1 MTIYFH
7 EKDIPNEIE
16 FESSVAIDTETMGL
30 KTNRDRLCLI
40 QLSAGNGDAHLLRID
55 NSRHDTTQKYKNLKK
70 ILRNKKILKIFH
82 FARFDLAALNFYV
95 CKVEGNIWCTKI
107 ASKLS
112 RTYTNKHGLS
122 DLTRELLSIEIT
134 KEQQSSNW
142 GSEIISKKQK
152 NYAAND
158 VIYLHELKEKLEALL
173 LQEKRLILAEKVFSF
188 LKVRVELDLA
198 GFEDLDVFAH

>member
-16 FESSVAIDTETMGL
+16 FEGSVAIDTETMGL

-55 NSRHDTTQKYKNLKK
+55 TTQKYKNLKK
-70 ILRNKKILKIFH
+70 ILQNKKILKIFH
-82 FARFDLAALNFYV
+82 FARFDLAALNFYL

-142 GSEIISKKQK
+142 GSEIISVSYTHLTLPTK
-152 NYAAND
+152 NE
-158 VIYLHELKEKLEALL
+158 V
-173 LQEKRLILAEKVFSF
+173 
-188 LKVRVELDLA
+188 
-198 GFEDLDVFAH
+198 

>member
-16 FESSVAIDTETMGL
+16 FEGSVAIDTETMGL

-55 NSRHDTTQKYKNLKK
+55 NCKLNATQKYKNLKK
-70 ILRNKKILKIFH
+70 ILKNKKILKIFH

-95 CKVEGNIWCTKI
+95 SKVEGNIWCTKI

-152 NYAAND
+152 SYAAND
-158 VIYLHELKEKLEALL
+158 VLYLHELKEKLEALL
-173 LQEKRLILAEKVFSF
+173 LQENRLELAEKVFSF

-198 GFEDLDVFAH
+198 GFEDLDIFAH

>member
-16 FESSVAIDTETMGL
+16 FEGSVAIDTETMGL

-40 QLSAGNGDAHLLRID
+40 QLSAGNGDAHLLKIY
-55 NSRHDTTQKYKNLKK
+55 NNKLNTPQKYKNLKK
-70 ILRNKKILKIFH
+70 ILKNKKILKIFH

-95 CKVEGNIWCTKI
+95 CKVEGNVWCTKI

-152 NYAAND
+152 SYAAND
-158 VIYLHELKEKLEALL
+158 VLYLHELKEKLETLL
-173 LQEKRLILAEKVFSF
+173 LQENRLELAEKIFSF

-198 GFEDLDVFAH
+198 GFEDLDIFAH

>member
-7 EKDIPNEIE
+7 ENDIPNEIE
-16 FESSVAIDTETMGL
+16 FEGSVAIDTETMGL

-40 QLSAGNGDAHLLRID
+40 QLSAGNVDAHLLRID
-55 NSRHDTTQKYKNLKK
+55 NRKLNTTQKYKNLKK
-70 ILRNKKILKIFH
+70 ILKNKKILKIFH

-95 CKVEGNIWCTKI
+95 CKVEGNVWCTKI

-142 GSEIISKKQK
+142 GSRIISKKQK

-158 VIYLHELKEKLEALL
+158 VLYLHELKEKLEAHL
-173 LQEKRLILAEKVFSF
+173 LQEKRLVLAEKVFSF

-198 GFEDLDVFAH
+198 GFEDLDIFAH

>member
-16 FESSVAIDTETMGL
+16 FEGSVAIDTETMGL

-55 NSRHDTTQKYKNLKK
+55 NSKLDTTQKYKNLKK
-70 ILRNKKILKIFH
+70 ILKNKKILKIFH

-95 CKVEGNIWCTKI
+95 CKVEGSVWCTKI

-122 DLTRELLSIEIT
+122 DLTKELLSIEIS

-152 NYAAND
+152 SYAAND
-158 VIYLHELKEKLEALL
+158 VLYLHELKEKLEAFL
-173 LQEKRLILAEKVFSF
+173 LQEKRLELAEKVFSF

-198 GFEDLDVFAH
+198 GFEDLDIFAH

>member
-16 FESSVAIDTETMGL
+16 FEGSVAIDTETMGL

-40 QLSAGNGDAHLLRID
+40 QLSAGNGDAHLLKID
-55 NSRHDTTQKYKNLKK
+55 NNKLNTSQKYKNLKK
-70 ILRNKKILKIFH
+70 VLKNKKILKIFH

-95 CKVEGNIWCTKI
+95 CKVEGNVWCTKI

-152 NYAAND
+152 SYAAND
-158 VIYLHELKEKLEALL
+158 VLYLHELKEKLESLL
-173 LQEKRLILAEKVFSF
+173 LQENRLVLAEKVFSF

-198 GFEDLDVFAH
+198 GFEDLDIFAH

>member
-16 FESSVAIDTETMGL
+16 LNGSVAIDTETMGL
-30 KTNRDRLCLI
+30 KTSRDRLCLI
-40 QLSAGNGDAHLLRID
+40 QLSTGNGDAHLLKID
-55 NSRHDTTQKYKNLKK
+55 NSKLNIKTKYKNLKK
-70 ILRNKKILKIFH
+70 VLKNKNILKIFH
-82 FARFDLAALNFYV
+82 FARFDLAALNFYI

-122 DLTRELLSIEIT
+122 DLTRELISIEIT

-142 GSEIISKKQK
+142 GSEIISKQQK
-152 NYAAND
+152 SYAAND
-158 VIYLHELKEKLEALL
+158 VLYLHELKEKLEALL
-173 LQEKRLILAEKVFSF
+173 LQENRL
-188 LKVRVELDLA
+188 
-198 GFEDLDVFAH
+198 

>member
-7 EKDIPNEIE
+7 EKDIPNEID
-16 FESSVAIDTETMGL
+16 FEGSVAIDTETMGL

-55 NSRHDTTQKYKNLKK
+55 NPNVNTTQKYKNLKK
-70 ILRNKKILKIFH
+70 ILKNKKILKIFH

-95 CKVEGNIWCTKI
+95 CKVEGNVWCTKI

-122 DLTRELLSIEIT
+122 DLTKELLSIEIT

-152 NYAAND
+152 SYAAND
-158 VIYLHELKEKLEALL
+158 VLYLHELKEKLEALL
-173 LQEKRLILAEKVFSF
+173 LQEKRLVLAEKVFSF
-188 LKVRVELDLA
+188 LKARVELDLA
-198 GFEDLDVFAH
+198 GFEDLDIFAH

>member
-16 FESSVAIDTETMGL
+16 FEGSVAIDTETMGL

-55 NSRHDTTQKYKNLKK
+55 NSKHDTTQKYKNLKK
-70 ILRNKKILKIFH
+70 ILQNKKILKIFH

-152 NYAAND
+152 SYAAND
-158 VIYLHELKEKLEALL
+158 VLYLHELKEKLEALL
-173 LQEKRLILAEKVFSF
+173 LQENRLELAERVFAFS
-188 LKVRVELDLA
+188 KVRVELDLA
-198 GFEDLDVFAH
+198 GFEDLDIFAH

>member
-7 EKDIPNEIE
+7 EKDIPNDIE
-16 FESSVAIDTETMGL
+16 LEGSVAIDTETMGL
-30 KTNRDRLCLI
+30 KTIRDRLCLI

-55 NSRHDTTQKYKNLKK
+55 SSKLDTTQKYKNLKK
-70 ILRNKKILKIFH
+70 ILQNKKILKIFH

-152 NYAAND
+152 SYAAND
-158 VIYLHELKEKLEALL
+158 VLYLHELKEKLEALL
-173 LQEKRLILAEKVFSF
+173 LQENRLELAEKVFSF

-198 GFEDLDVFAH
+198 GFEDLDIFSH

>member
-16 FESSVAIDTETMGL
+16 FEGSVAIDTETMGL

-40 QLSAGNGDAHLLRID
+40 QLSSGNGDAHLLKID
-55 NSRHDTTQKYKNLKK
+55 NNKLNTSQKNKNLEK
-70 ILRNKKILKIFH
+70 ILQNKKILKIFH

-152 NYAAND
+152 SYAAND
-158 VIYLHELKEKLEALL
+158 VLYLHELKEKLEALL
-173 LQEKRLILAEKVFSF
+173 LQENRLELAEKVFSF

-198 GFEDLDVFAH
+198 GFEDLDIFAH

>member
-16 FESSVAIDTETMGL
+16 FEGSVAIDTETMGL

-55 NSRHDTTQKYKNLKK
+55 NSKHDTTQKYKNLKK
-70 ILRNKKILKIFH
+70 ILQNKKILKIFH

-152 NYAAND
+152 SYAAND
-158 VIYLHELKEKLEALL
+158 VLYLHELKEKLEALL
-173 LQEKRLILAEKVFSF
+173 LQENRLELAEKVFSF

-198 GFEDLDVFAH
+198 GFEDLDIFAH

>member
-16 FESSVAIDTETMGL
+16 FEGSVAIDTETMGL

-40 QLSAGNGDAHLLRID
+40 QLSAGNGDAHLLRFD
-55 NSRHDTTQKYKNLKK
+55 NSKLDTTQKYKNLKK
-70 ILRNKKILKIFH
+70 ILQNKKILKIFH

-95 CKVEGNIWCTKI
+95 CKVEGDIWCTKI

-122 DLTRELLSIEIT
+122 DLTRELISIEIT

-142 GSEIISKKQK
+142 GSKIISKKQK
-152 NYAAND
+152 SYAAND
-158 VIYLHELKEKLEALL
+158 VLYLHELNEKLEALL
-173 LQEKRLILAEKVFSF
+173 LQEKRLELAEKVFSF

-198 GFEDLDVFAH
+198 GFEDLDIFAH

>member
-16 FESSVAIDTETMGL
+16 FEGSVAIDTETMGL

-40 QLSAGNGDAHLLRID
+40 QLSAGNGDAHLLKID
-55 NSRHDTTQKYKNLKK
+55 NSKLDTPQKYKNLKK
-70 ILRNKKILKIFH
+70 ILQNKKILKIFH

-95 CKVEGNIWCTKI
+95 CKVEGNVWCTKI

-142 GSEIISKKQK
+142 GSKTISKKQK
-152 NYAAND
+152 SYAAND
-158 VIYLHELKEKLEALL
+158 VLYLHELKEKLEALL
-173 LQEKRLILAEKVFSF
+173 LQEKRLVLAEKVFSF

-198 GFEDLDVFAH
+198 GFEDLDIFAH

>member
-16 FESSVAIDTETMGL
+16 FEGSVAIDTETMGL

-40 QLSAGNGDAHLLRID
+40 QLSTGNGDAHLLRID
-55 NSRHDTTQKYKNLKK
+55 NSKLDKTQKYKNLKK
-70 ILRNKKILKIFH
+70 ILQNKKILKIFH

-152 NYAAND
+152 SYAAND
-158 VIYLHELKEKLEALL
+158 VLYLHELKEKLEALL
-173 LQEKRLILAEKVFSF
+173 LQENRLELAEKVFSF

-198 GFEDLDVFAH
+198 GFEDLDIFAH

>member
-16 FESSVAIDTETMGL
+16 FEGSVAIDTETMGL

-40 QLSAGNGDAHLLRID
+40 QLSAGNGDAHLLKID
-55 NSRHDTTQKYKNLKK
+55 NNKLNTSQKYKNLKK
-70 ILRNKKILKIFH
+70 ILKNKKILKIFH

-142 GSEIISKKQK
+142 GSRIISKKQK

-158 VIYLHELKEKLEALL
+158 VLYLHELKEKLEAHL
-173 LQEKRLILAEKVFSF
+173 LQEKRLALAEKVFSF

-198 GFEDLDVFAH
+198 GFEDLDIFAH